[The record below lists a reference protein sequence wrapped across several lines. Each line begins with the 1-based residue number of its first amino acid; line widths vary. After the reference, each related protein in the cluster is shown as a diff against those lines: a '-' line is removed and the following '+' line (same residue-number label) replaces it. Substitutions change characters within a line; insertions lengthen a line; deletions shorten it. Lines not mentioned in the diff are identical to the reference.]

1 MNIVCISNPVS
12 GRRHADERLEEIRRR
27 LEARGVAFHWAKTQ
41 RAGHAAELAAGA
53 RDADA
58 ILVAG
63 GDGTL
68 CDVINGLSGRRT
80 PLAVLA
86 TGTENILAKEFR
98 CASDP
103 DGVVRTLLRGAA
115 TDLDVG
121 LANGRRFLI
130 VAGVGFDAEVVRRL
144 VERRRGHITH
154 VSYAGPLWDT
164 LVHHRFPHLRVEV
177 DGRAIFDEPGFVFI
191 GNLPRYSM
199 GMRILGRASFCDGR
213 LDVCAF
219 PCRSRGKLLQHAAD
233 ILWRH
238 HMDRDGV
245 VYASGRTIQI
255 TSADETPVETDGE
268 YFGPLPL
275 TCGVSDREASILIDP
290 DVRLSDDEQ
299 LG

>member
-12 GRRHADERLEEIRRR
+12 GRRHADERLEEVRLR
-27 LEARGVAFHWAKTQ
+27 LEARGVAFHWVKTQ

-53 RDADA
+53 VDADA

-68 CDVINGLSGRRT
+68 CDVINGLAGRRT

-103 DGVVRTLLRGAA
+103 DGVVRTLLRGTA

-144 VERRRGHITH
+144 VERRQGHISH
-154 VSYAGPLWDT
+154 VSYAGPLWDAF
-164 LVHHRFPHLRVEV
+164 VHHRFPQLLVEV
-177 DGRAIFDEPGFVFI
+177 DGRAVFEAPGFAFV

-219 PCRSRGKLLQHAAD
+219 PCRSRTKLLQHAAD
-233 ILWRH
+233 ILWRRH
-238 HMDRDGV
+238 LDREGI
-245 VYASGRTIQI
+245 VYASGRTIRI
-255 TSADETPVETDGE
+255 TSADAAPVETDGE
-268 YFGPLPL
+268 YFGTLPV
-275 TCGVSDREASILIDP
+275 TCGVSTREACILIDP
-290 DVRLSDDEQ
+290 EVRLNDGEIA
-299 LG
+299 G